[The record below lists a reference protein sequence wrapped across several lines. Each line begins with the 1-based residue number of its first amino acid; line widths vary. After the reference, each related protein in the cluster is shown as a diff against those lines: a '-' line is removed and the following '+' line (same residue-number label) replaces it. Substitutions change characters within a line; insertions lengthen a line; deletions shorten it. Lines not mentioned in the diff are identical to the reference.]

1 MDNYAQLHPGAFAAR
16 TPDRPAII
24 MANGGRVISFREY
37 EALSNQCAHLLRQL
51 GLVRGDRL
59 AIYMEN
65 HPLYLPLAWG
75 GMRAGLRVTAIA
87 THLSGAEIDYILD
100 DSAASALFSSA
111 AKAAVAADLTAP
123 TVAPAARLMVDGA
136 IAGFHDLDQALAA
149 QPITPIADQSEGVEM
164 LYSSGTTGQPKGVK
178 KPLPELPFGE
188 PAHWHREMMALYG
201 VDENAIYLSP
211 APLYH
216 AAPLMFN
223 IRNNRFGGTSVIM
236 EKFDAEQALALID
249 RYKVTHSQW
258 VPTHFTRMLRLP
270 ANIRQKYDLSSHKV
284 AVHAAAPCPV
294 DVKHQMIDWWG
305 PIIREYYAGSEGNG
319 YVAINSHDWLQYP
332 GSVGKALIGTLRI
345 CDEDG
350 DEVPIG
356 TPGTVYFDGGPAFAY
371 HNDPEKTA
379 QSRHPKGWSTLGD
392 VGYVNDAGYLFLTD
406 RRAFTIISGGVNIYP
421 QECENLLI
429 SHPKVIDA
437 AVIGVP
443 NTDFGE
449 EVKAVVQ
456 PLDMARANDALQAEL
471 MTYCRQHLSHVKC
484 PKTIDFVEKLPRRE
498 NGKLY
503 KQKLRDSYWVGHNSR
518 II

>member
-1 MDNYAQLHPGAFAAR
+1 
-16 TPDRPAII
+16 
-24 MANGGRVISFREY
+24 
-37 EALSNQCAHLLRQL
+37 
-51 GLVRGDRL
+51 
-59 AIYMEN
+59 
-65 HPLYLPLAWG
+65 
-75 GMRAGLRVTAIA
+75 
-87 THLSGAEIDYILD
+87 
-100 DSAASALFSSA
+100 
-111 AKAAVAADLTAP
+111 
-123 TVAPAARLMVDGA
+123 
-136 IAGFHDLDQALAA
+136 
-149 QPITPIADQSEGVEM
+149 
-164 LYSSGTTGQPKGVK
+164 
-178 KPLPELPFGE
+178 
-188 PAHWHREMMALYG
+188 
-201 VDENAIYLSP
+201 
-211 APLYH
+211 
-216 AAPLMFN
+216 
-223 IRNNRFGGTSVIM
+223 
-236 EKFDAEQALALID
+236 
-249 RYKVTHSQW
+249 
-258 VPTHFTRMLRLP
+258 MLRLP